1 MRDSAPMSPP
11 RAQRVRRWLVA
22 VGVAAAV
29 AAPSAWWATDRL
41 EQRNDFCNA
50 CHLADG
56 VALHLEKRRDFDELP
71 PASLAAAHGAAAV
84 EGRDAAAFRCI
95 DCHGGT
101 GALGR
106 ARVKLLSARDAF
118 WYVVGRFEE
127 PQGMRWPLLDADCR
141 RCHESFGESVRAD
154 WEDPAFHQLAV
165 HNHRLG
171 MACVTCH
178 RTHEPG
184 SPELDFLDPAYVRG
198 RCAECHPEFEE
209 GMG

>member
-1 MRDSAPMSPP
+1 MSLP
-11 RAQRVRRWLVA
+11 RTGRRWRWLVA
-22 VGVAAAV
+22 AGVAGAV
-29 AAPSAWWATDRL
+29 TAPTGWWVTDRL
-41 EQRNDFCNA
+41 ERRNDFCNA
-50 CHLADG
+50 CHLPDG
-56 VALHLEKRRDFDELP
+56 AALHLANREDFDAVP
-71 PASLAAAHGAAAV
+71 PASLAAAHGAAQV
-84 EGRDAAAFRCI
+84 EGRDDSAFRCI

-127 PQGMRWPLLDADCR
+127 PEGMHWPLLDADCR
-141 RCHESFGESVRAD
+141 RCHESFGEARPLASG
-154 WEDPAFHQLAV
+154 DPAFHELAV

-178 RTHEPG
+178 QTHEPG
-184 SPELDFLDPAYVRG
+184 RADLNFLEPAHVRG

>member
-1 MRDSAPMSPP
+1 MPAPAPL
-11 RAQRVRRWLVA
+11 RLRRWLVA
-22 VGVAAAV
+22 AAAV
-29 AAPSAWWATDRL
+29 GALAAATGWWVTDRL

-50 CHLADG
+50 CHLPDG
-56 VALHLEKRRDFDELP
+56 VPLHLENRRDFDAFP
-71 PASLAAAHGAAAV
+71 PPSLAAAHGAARV
-84 EGRDAAAFRCI
+84 AARHDPAFRCI

-101 GALGR
+101 GLLGR
-106 ARVKLLSARDAF
+106 SRVKLLSARDAF

-127 PQGMRWPLLDADCR
+127 PEGMHWPLLDRDCR
-141 RCHESFGESVRAD
+141 RCHESFGETPSAA
-154 WEDPAFHQLAV
+154 WGDPAFHELAV

-184 SPELDFLDPAYVRG
+184 RAELDFLDPTHVRA

-209 GMG
+209 GPG